1 MMGLPEDPVRAL
13 HETLFQGWEQ
23 FKELCQMH
31 EELRTQI
38 LRAKF
43 PTQAQADQAKATW
56 LRQRDL
62 LRQMAATLKW
72 GFSTTDVIL
81 QDMWE
86 AQVRQ
91 WVDGLDEELREL
103 IKHPNR

>member
-1 MMGLPEDPVRAL
+1 MALPEDHPVRVM
-13 HETLFQGWEQ
+13 HETLFQGWKQ
-23 FKELCQMH
+23 FKELCQVH

-43 PTQAQADQAKATW
+43 PTEEQADEARRIW

-62 LRQMAATLKW
+62 IRQMAATLEW
-72 GFSTTDVIL
+72 GFSTADGIL
-81 QDMWE
+81 QEMWE
-86 AQVRQ
+86 EQKKL

-103 IKHPNR
+103 IRNPSR